1 MKNKIPEWMLEKKNF
16 IAILASLATL
26 IQSVLMIFNIELDTK
41 TNAEIV
47 IAGTAFVAFL
57 VSTRVVKTSTKRK
70 KKVEELEQ

>member
-1 MKNKIPEWMLEKKNF
+1 MLEKKNF
-16 IAILASLATL
+16 ITILASLATL

-57 VSTRVVKTSTKRK
+57 VSIRVVKTSTKRK

>member
-1 MKNKIPEWMLEKKNF
+1 MKNRVPDWMLEKKNF
-16 IAILASLATL
+16 ITILASLATL

-57 VSTRVVKTSTKRK
+57 VSIRVVKTSTKRK

>member
-16 IAILASLATL
+16 ITILASLATL

-57 VSTRVVKTSTKRK
+57 VSIRVVKTSTKRK